1 MLTTLVNRTLG
12 ALLGAALAAGA
23 AAGAEPVKLGAIG
36 IKGRPIEIIHYD
48 GKSTLADIANA
59 AQRLVHQDEV
69 IAMIGVADSSFYL
82 ASAPIAQD
90 AGIPYLDTGGT
101 VPNLPEQIGEFA
113 HMMPFGDDYQAYVAA
128 EFAMKDLGAKTAYL

>member
-1 MLTTLVNRTLG
+1 MT
-12 ALLGAALAAGA
+12 
-23 AAGAEPVKLGAIG
+23 AI
-36 IKGRPIEIIHYD
+36 
-48 GKSTLADIANA
+48 
-59 AQRLVHQDEV
+59 
-69 IAMIGVADSSFYL
+69 IGVCDSGFYL

-128 EFAMKDLGAKTAYL
+128 EFAMKDLGAKTAFLLRDGDTDYTRAIAAVLHRSASRRTAARSSTRAATTPATPTTPATSPRSAARTRRRTSSMRR